1 MALGLVT
8 WQSPATTM
16 SLPISHVTIFKKTGL
31 VLWSRAVEKMR
42 GDPVSQLIQN
52 YLLEEKGGAARRAT
66 IDAYDLEWRFVNE
79 GDLVVVV
86 ASQRSLE
93 LDFCGDLVDLVRK
106 RVVAS
111 GAAADADKA
120 AALRAT
126 FDATYDALAREM
138 EAKLRLKRKKAAAKA
153 EEARA
158 RREEQQAAK
167 AAAEEDDDD
176 DEEPPAS
183 GAPAT
188 EASGLAKLK
197 RRASAT
203 NSGGRRRGSA
213 KAAAAPAEPRGPKKP
228 TVWRDGSQ
236 RNKRLSAKEA
246 EALDFSGKAGDAD
259 ARAAGEAKRLD
270 EMRGTYLPSQNE
282 TAAWDEADELVE
294 ESDDDGAEEK
304 PAGWF
309 GRSALGSLVANVSG
323 TQTLT
328 RDLVDPA
335 MEKLRTT
342 LMEKNVAVE
351 VADAITAT
359 VSESL
364 VGKKVERFA
373 RAKTLVRDALKDAV
387 ARVLTPKRSTDVLR
401 EVLAAKKRPKGPYS
415 IVFVGING
423 VGKSTS
429 LSKVAYYLKEHGV
442 DVMITACDTFRSGAV
457 EQLRS
462 HAKCLDVELY
472 EKGYLK
478 DPGDVA
484 RASLDHAKSRGK
496 ECVLI
501 DTAGRMQNNERL
513 MRELAKLISVNSPDL
528 VLFVGEALVGN
539 DGIDQLN
546 MFNKSLAQFCP
557 DGRQIDGLV
566 LTKFDTIDDKV
577 GATLSMTYKT
587 GQPIMFIGVGQKYTH
602 LKKLSVNA
610 VINALF
616 SS

>member
-1 MALGLVT
+1 MA
-8 WQSPATTM
+8 
-16 SLPISHVTIFKKTGL
+16 LPISQISIFKKTGL
-31 VLWSRAVEKMR
+31 VLWSRTVEKR
-42 GDPVSQLIQN
+42 IVGDPISRLIGD
-52 YLLEEKGGAARRAT
+52 YLLEEKGGATRKAQ
-66 IDAYDLEWRFVNE
+66 IEGYSLEWRLVNE
-79 GDLVVVV
+79 ADLVVVV
-86 ASQRSLE
+86 VSQRSLQ
-93 LDFCGDLVDLVRK
+93 LDFCGDLAELVRK
-106 RVVAS
+106 RVLAS
-111 GAAADADKA
+111 GAAKDGASA
-120 AALRAT
+120 AALRLT
-126 FDATYDALAREM
+126 LDETYDGAAREI
-138 EAKLRLKRKKAAAKA
+138 EAKLRVRQKK
-153 EEARA
+153 
-158 RREEQQAAK
+158 AAK
-167 AAAEEDDDD
+167 AAAERADARARDAAEAEDAGDA
-176 DEEPPAS
+176 EEEEAAAAAEGAEEES
-183 GAPAT
+183 GV
-188 EASGLAKLK
+188 AKLR

-213 KAAAAPAEPRGPKKP
+213 AKGAKGGGGGGDDSEARGPKKP

-246 EALDFSGKAGDAD
+246 EALDFSGKAGSDE
-259 ARAAGEAKRLD
+259 ARASGEARQLD
-270 EMRGTYLPSQNE
+270 EMRGTYLPSAGE
-282 TAAWDEADELVE
+282 TAAWDDEDELIE
-294 ESDDDGAEEK
+294 DEDDDGAAGDDGAEAPK
-304 PAGWF
+304 GWF
-309 GRSALGSLVANVSG
+309 ARSALGGLVANVSG
-323 TQTLT
+323 TQVLS
-328 RDLVDPA
+328 RDQVLPA
-335 MEKLRTT
+335 MEALKTK

-351 VADAITAT
+351 VAEAITAT

-364 VGKKVERFA
+364 VGKKVERFSSP
-373 RAKTLVRDALKDAV
+373 KTLVRDALKAAV
-387 ARVLTPKRSTDVLR
+387 ERVLTPKRSTDVLR
-401 EVLAAKKRPKGPYS
+401 EVLAAKRRPKGPYS

-429 LSKVAYYLKEHGV
+429 LSKVAYYLREHGV

-478 DPGDVA
+478 DPADVA
-484 RASLDHAKSRGK
+484 RASLDHAKKVGRDA
-496 ECVLI
+496 VLI

-513 MRELAKLISVNSPDL
+513 MRELAKLISVNDPDL

-546 MFNKSLAQFCP
+546 MFNKSLAQFCK

-610 VINALF
+610 VINSLF

>member
-1 MALGLVT
+1 
-8 WQSPATTM
+8 M

-167 AAAEEDDDD
+167 AAAEEEDDD

-203 NSGGRRRGSA
+203 SSGGRRRGSA
-213 KAAAAPAEPRGPKKP
+213 KAAA
-228 TVWRDGSQ
+228 
-236 RNKRLSAKEA
+236 
-246 EALDFSGKAGDAD
+246 ALDFSGKAGDAD

-387 ARVLTPKRSTDVLR
+387 ARVL
-401 EVLAAKKRPKGPYS
+401 
-415 IVFVGING
+415 
-423 VGKSTS
+423 
-429 LSKVAYYLKEHGV
+429 
-442 DVMITACDTFRSGAV
+442 
-457 EQLRS
+457 
-462 HAKCLDVELY
+462 
-472 EKGYLK
+472 
-478 DPGDVA
+478 
-484 RASLDHAKSRGK
+484 
-496 ECVLI
+496 
-501 DTAGRMQNNERL
+501 
-513 MRELAKLISVNSPDL
+513 
-528 VLFVGEALVGN
+528 
-539 DGIDQLN
+539 
-546 MFNKSLAQFCP
+546 
-557 DGRQIDGLV
+557 
-566 LTKFDTIDDKV
+566 
-577 GATLSMTYKT
+577 
-587 GQPIMFIGVGQKYTH
+587 
-602 LKKLSVNA
+602 
-610 VINALF
+610 
-616 SS
+616 

>member
-1 MALGLVT
+1 
-8 WQSPATTM
+8 M

-167 AAAEEDDDD
+167 AAEEDDDD
-176 DEEPPAS
+176 DESRRRRARPRPKHRASRSSS
-183 GAPAT
+183 GA
-188 EASGLAKLK
+188 
-197 RRASAT
+197 
-203 NSGGRRRGSA
+203 RRRRTRAGGVA
-213 KAAAAPAEPRGPKKP
+213 KARAEPLGPKKP

-259 ARAAGEAKRLD
+259 AGAAARRLD
-270 EMRGTYLPSQNE
+270 EMRGTYLPGRDE

-328 RDLVDPA
+328 RELVDPA

-364 VGKKVERFA
+364 VGKKVERLA

-478 DPGDVA
+478 DPAA
-484 RASLDHAKSRGK
+484 RAG
-496 ECVLI
+496 
-501 DTAGRMQNNERL
+501 NNERL

-566 LTKFDTIDDKV
+566 LSKFDTIDDKV
-577 GATLSMTYKT
+577 GAT
-587 GQPIMFIGVGQKYTH
+587 P
-602 LKKLSVNA
+602 
-610 VINALF
+610 
-616 SS
+616 

>member
-1 MALGLVT
+1 
-8 WQSPATTM
+8 M

-31 VLWSRAVEKMR
+31 VLWSSAVEKMR

-79 GDLVVVV
+79 
-86 ASQRSLE
+86 
-93 LDFCGDLVDLVRK
+93 GDLVDLVRK

-167 AAAEEDDDD
+167 AAEEEDDDD

-203 NSGGRRRGSA
+203 NSGGRHRGSA
-213 KAAAAPAEPRGPKKP
+213 KAAAAPSEPRGPKKP

-270 EMRGTYLPSQNE
+270 EMRGTYLPGRDE

-387 ARVLTPKRSTDVLR
+387 ARVL
-401 EVLAAKKRPKGPYS
+401 
-415 IVFVGING
+415 
-423 VGKSTS
+423 
-429 LSKVAYYLKEHGV
+429 
-442 DVMITACDTFRSGAV
+442 
-457 EQLRS
+457 
-462 HAKCLDVELY
+462 
-472 EKGYLK
+472 
-478 DPGDVA
+478 
-484 RASLDHAKSRGK
+484 
-496 ECVLI
+496 
-501 DTAGRMQNNERL
+501 
-513 MRELAKLISVNSPDL
+513 
-528 VLFVGEALVGN
+528 
-539 DGIDQLN
+539 
-546 MFNKSLAQFCP
+546 
-557 DGRQIDGLV
+557 
-566 LTKFDTIDDKV
+566 
-577 GATLSMTYKT
+577 
-587 GQPIMFIGVGQKYTH
+587 
-602 LKKLSVNA
+602 
-610 VINALF
+610 
-616 SS
+616 